1 MTSLQGF
8 GIKLALTA
16 GILVLVLMKVDIGT
30 IWSALGRID
39 RTLVAIT
46 VALAVAQTALQAFR
60 WQMISNFLGA
70 RLGFS
75 SAFRGT
81 LISLFFSQGLP
92 ASIGGDMFRIWWLA
106 RESTAETGEAA
117 HIVLLDRIVGFLS
130 LIALS
135 AVSLV
140 LLIRS
145 IEGVG
150 LGSVVLIIAASA
162 AGALALL
169 LPVPQALRAIWQKLL
184 QRLPPK
190 LRSMLE
196 WVAELKR
203 LVMRLCADVRLCFAS
218 FGIGIVVHLQTVM
231 IAYLVVHAL
240 GYPLAVWQ
248 CLAILPPVMLLA
260 YLPISIAGWGT
271 REATLMFG
279 LQLFGVPPT
288 GGFVASVLIGIII
301 LAVSL
306 FGGALWLGTD
316 LGTAF
321 RKWQARAIKQ

>member
-1 MTSLQGF
+1 
-8 GIKLALTA
+8 
-16 GILVLVLMKVDIGT
+16 
-30 IWSALGRID
+30 
-39 RTLVAIT
+39 
-46 VALAVAQTALQAFR
+46 
-60 WQMISNFLGA
+60 
-70 RLGFS
+70 
-75 SAFRGT
+75 
-81 LISLFFSQGLP
+81 LFFSQGLP
-92 ASIGGDMFRIWWLA
+92 ASIGGDMFRIWWLV
-106 RESTAETGEAA
+106 RESSADGAEAA

-135 AVSLV
+135 AISLV
-140 LLIRS
+140 LIVRT

-150 LGSVVLIIAASA
+150 LASVVLIVAVSA
-162 AGALALL
+162 AGALLLL
-169 LPVPQALRAIWQKLL
+169 LPVPRTVVVAWQTLL

-190 LRSMLE
+190 LRSILE
-196 WVAELKR
+196 WMAELKR
-203 LVMRLCADVRLCFAS
+203 LVMRLCADARLCVTS
-218 FGIGIVVHLQTVM
+218 FTIGIAVHLQTVA

-240 GYPLAVWQ
+240 GYSLAVWQ
-248 CLAILPPVMLLA
+248 CLAIIPPVMLLA

-316 LGTAF
+316 LGSAF
-321 RKWQARAIKQ
+321 RKWQARTIKQ